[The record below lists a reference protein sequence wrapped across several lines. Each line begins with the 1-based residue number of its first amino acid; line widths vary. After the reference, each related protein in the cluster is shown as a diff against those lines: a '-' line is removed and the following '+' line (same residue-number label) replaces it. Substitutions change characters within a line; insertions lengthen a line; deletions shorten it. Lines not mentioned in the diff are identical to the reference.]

1 MTSPSPEDRWAEIH
15 ELKVALLRL
24 ANATANQLP
33 DRHKFFADLAPSDAH
48 QSAPM
53 P

>member
-1 MTSPSPEDRWAEIH
+1 MTSPSAENRWAEI
-15 ELKVALLRL
+15 EKAVEIAP
-24 ANATANQLP
+24 ANQLP